1 MATLI
6 ANDGTMAEVS
16 ARGSCYSLDEMYS
29 LLECSRVEAVYLQDG
44 RIMWIDEEGKF
55 KPHQVNIQA
64 TLLLQKAGGIPG
76 DYVAG
81 IALVTERTE
90 VQ

>member
-6 ANDGTMAEVS
+6 ANDGTMTEVS

-29 LLECSRVEAVYLQDG
+29 LLECSRVEAVHLRDG

>member
-6 ANDGTMAEVS
+6 ANDGTVTEVY
-16 ARGSCYSLDEMYS
+16 AKDTWFSLDEMYS
-29 LLECSRVEAVYLQDG
+29 LLECSRIEAVYLQDG

-55 KPHQVNIQA
+55 KPHQINIEA

-76 DYVAG
+76 DYIAG
-81 IALVTERTE
+81 IALITEKNE

>member
-1 MATLI
+1 
-6 ANDGTMAEVS
+6 
-16 ARGSCYSLDEMYS
+16 
-29 LLECSRVEAVYLQDG
+29 
-44 RIMWIDEEGKF
+44 MWIDEEGKF
-55 KPHQVNIQA
+55 KPHQVNIEA

-81 IALVTERTE
+81 IALITEKNE

>member
-6 ANDGTMAEVS
+6 ANDGTVTEVS
-16 ARGSCYSLDEMYS
+16 AKDTWFSLDEMYF
-29 LLECSRVEAVYLQDG
+29 LLECSRIEAVYLEDG

-55 KPHQVNIQA
+55 KPHQINIQA
-64 TLLLQKAGGIPG
+64 TLLLQKAGGIAG
-76 DYVAG
+76 DYIAG
-81 IALVTERTE
+81 IALVTDRNE

>member
-1 MATLI
+1 MAIRI
-6 ANDGTMAEVS
+6 ANDGTKIEVS
-16 ARGSCYSLDEMYS
+16 AQGSWFSLDEMYS
-29 LLECSRVEAVYLQDG
+29 LLDCSRLEAVYLQDG
-44 RIMWIDEEGKF
+44 RIMWIDEEGKL

-81 IALVTERTE
+81 IALITGKNE

>member
-6 ANDGTMAEVS
+6 ANDGTMTEVS
-16 ARGSCYSLDEMYS
+16 ARGSCFSLHEMYA
-29 LLECSRVEAVYLQDG
+29 LLECKQVQVIYLRDG

-64 TLLLQKAGGIPG
+64 TQLLQKAGGIPG

-81 IALVTERTE
+81 IALVTDRSE

>member
-1 MATLI
+1 MATLL

-29 LLECSRVEAVYLQDG
+29 LLECSRVEAVHLQDG

>member
-6 ANDGTMAEVS
+6 ANDGTITEVS
-16 ARGSCYSLDEMYS
+16 AQESCFSLDEMYS
-29 LLECSRVEAVYLQDG
+29 LLECTHLQAVYLQDG

-64 TLLLQKAGGIPG
+64 TLLLWKAGGVPG

-81 IALVTERTE
+81 IALVTERAE

>member
-6 ANDGTMAEVS
+6 ANDGTMTEIS
-16 ARGSCYSLDEMYS
+16 SRGSRFSLDEMYA
-29 LLECSRVEAVYLQDG
+29 LLECMQVQAINLQDG

-55 KPHQVNIQA
+55 RPHQINIHA
-64 TLLLQKAGGIPG
+64 TLLLRKAGGIPG

-81 IALVTERTE
+81 IALVTERSE

>member
-6 ANDGTMAEVS
+6 ANDGTVTEVS
-16 ARGSCYSLDEMYS
+16 AQETWFSLDEMYS
-29 LLECSRVEAVYLQDG
+29 LLECSRVEAVYLEDG

-55 KPHQVNIQA
+55 KPHQINIQA
-64 TLLLQKAGGIPG
+64 TLLLHKAGGIPG
-76 DYVAG
+76 DYIAG
-81 IALVTERTE
+81 IALVTDRNE

>member
-1 MATLI
+1 MATRI
-6 ANDGTMAEVS
+6 ANDGTMTEVS
-16 ARGSCYSLDEMYS
+16 ARGSCFSLGEMYS
-29 LLECSRVEAVYLQDG
+29 LLECTHLQPVYLQDG

-64 TLLLQKAGGIPG
+64 TLLLQKATGIQG

>member
-6 ANDGTMAEVS
+6 ANDGTMTEVS
-16 ARGSCYSLDEMYS
+16 AQGGCFSLDEMYA
-29 LLECSRVEAVYLQDG
+29 LLECTQVQVIYLRDG

>member
-1 MATLI
+1 MATRI
-6 ANDGTMAEVS
+6 ENDGTMTEVS
-16 ARGSCYSLDEMYS
+16 ARGSCFSLDEMYS

-44 RIMWIDEEGKF
+44 RMMWIDEEGKF

-81 IALVTERTE
+81 IALVTKRTE

>member
-6 ANDGTMAEVS
+6 KNDGIVTEIS
-16 ARGSCYSLDEMYS
+16 PKDTWFSLDEMYS
-29 LLECSRVEAVYLQDG
+29 LLECSLVEAVYLEDG

-55 KPHQVNIQA
+55 KPHQINIQA
-64 TLLLQKAGGIPG
+64 TLLLHKAGGIPG
-76 DYVAG
+76 DYIAG
-81 IALVTERTE
+81 IALVTNRNE

>member
-6 ANDGTMAEVS
+6 ANDGTMTEVS
-16 ARGSCYSLDEMYS
+16 AQGCCFSLDEMYA
-29 LLECSRVEAVYLQDG
+29 LLECKQVQAVYLRDG

-64 TLLLQKAGGIPG
+64 SLLLQKAGCVPG

-81 IALVTERTE
+81 IALVTDRSE

>member
-6 ANDGTMAEVS
+6 ANDGTKTEVS
-16 ARGSCYSLDEMYS
+16 AQESCFSLDEMYS
-29 LLECSRVEAVYLQDG
+29 LLECKHLQAVYLQDG

-64 TLLLQKAGGIPG
+64 TLLLWKAGGIPG

>member
-6 ANDGTMAEVS
+6 ANDGTVTEVFPKNTWF
-16 ARGSCYSLDEMYS
+16 SLEEMHS
-29 LLECSRVEAVYLQDG
+29 LLACSKLEAVHLRDG

-55 KPHQVNIQA
+55 KPHQVNIEA

-81 IALVTERTE
+81 IALITEKNE

>member
-6 ANDGTMAEVS
+6 VNDGTVIDVFAKET
-16 ARGSCYSLDEMYS
+16 CFSLDEMYS
-29 LLECSRVEAVYLQDG
+29 LLECSLVEAIYLEDG

-55 KPHQVNIQA
+55 KPHQINIQA

-76 DYVAG
+76 DYIAG
-81 IALVTERTE
+81 IALITERNE